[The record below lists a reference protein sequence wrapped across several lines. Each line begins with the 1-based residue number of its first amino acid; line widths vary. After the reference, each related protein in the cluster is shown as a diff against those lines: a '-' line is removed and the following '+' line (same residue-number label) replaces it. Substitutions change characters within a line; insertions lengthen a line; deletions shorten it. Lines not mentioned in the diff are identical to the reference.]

1 MLVAL
6 DYGDLFEDLGQIA
19 AWGALAIAL
28 LAIGYGVLDLLTP
41 GNLGQLIY
49 VQHNPNAA
57 IVLASGVAA
66 LGAIIT
72 TSIATSLDGFADG
85 IISAAAYGVLG
96 IVLLAVSFL
105 VLDRLTPGELGAIV
119 TASAPA
125 PAAWV
130 VAANHLALGAI
141 LSAAIA

>member
-1 MLVAL
+1 MLLAL
-6 DYGDLFEDLGQIA
+6 DYGDLFEELGQIA
-19 AWGALAIAL
+19 AWGALAIVL
-28 LAIGYGVLDLLTP
+28 LAIGYRVLDLLTP

-49 VQHNPNAA
+49 VQHNRNAA
-57 IVLASGVAA
+57 IVLASGLVA
-66 LGAIIT
+66 LGAILT

-85 IISAAAYGVLG
+85 LISAAAYGALG
-96 IVLLAVSFL
+96 ILLLAVSFL

-119 TASAPA
+119 TAAVPN
-125 PAAWV
+125 PAAGV